1 MRKKKNG
8 ERFSFADEPMPI
20 KQPQPYKDDAPQ
32 LLLNWLL
39 KWRKQTIK
47 MNEILVYGPRPTMR
61 KRESAIGPIET
72 LVRHGWLRPLKTRR
86 SNMLEWQ
93 IIRQPIVH
101 PIIES

>member
-47 MNEILVYGPRPTMR
+47 MNEILVYGPRPVR
-61 KRESAIGPIET
+61 KRETALNST
-72 LVRHGWLRPLKTRR
+72 QKLVEQGWLEPLPTRR
-86 SNMLEWQ
+86 PNMLEWQ
-93 IIRQPIVH
+93 IARRPIVS
-101 PIIES
+101 PIIAM